1 MRLVIS
7 LALIFV
13 LAMTQ
18 VSASSRTSAAGDLA
32 LTRTASGRTTTSQ
45 IDRKRVSEDFAS
57 FWTRGLACQTVRNLF
72 VLAPR
77 LDTYSYN
84 PVEGG
89 PLGPGGLGHAI
100 GTIQPTDPKYVW
112 PKSKLPI
119 SVSHVSCKMMK
130 GSLSGADAG
139 KNTVAFTYT
148 THWNY
153 IDGKYTLS
161 GFQVGRSGTKIGYDP
176 VVRTYFDAT
185 LHVTLAAPVAK
196 AQGRVTVAA
205 ASVSISNLSTMSL
218 LAKDAPTIQGLVAH
232 LGVALYN
239 PPGAH
244 WPIVYSVAFPWPNY
258 PPSCCFLNGGPFP
271 GWTKWLDSHLGS
283 LLSDAAKGWSI

>member
-13 LAMTQ
+13 LAMAQ
-18 VSASSRTSAAGDLA
+18 VSALPRAFAAGDLA
-32 LTRTASGRTTTSQ
+32 QTRTMSGRTTSPQ
-45 IDRKRVSEDFAS
+45 IDRRQINSEFAS
-57 FWTRGLACQTVRNLF
+57 FWTRGLACQTLRNIFALT
-72 VLAPR
+72 PR
-77 LDTYSYN
+77 LDTYAYD

-89 PLGPGGLGHAI
+89 PLPPPSGI
-100 GTIQPTDPKYVW
+100 GTDPKYVW

-119 SVSHVSCKMMK
+119 SVSKVSCKMMK
-130 GSLSGADAG
+130 GSLSQADAG
-139 KNTVAFTYT
+139 KNKVAFTYS
-148 THWNY
+148 THSNY

-161 GFQVGRSGTKIGYDP
+161 RFQVGKGARIGYDP

-185 LHVTLAAPVAK
+185 LHVTLLDPVAK
-196 AQGRVTVAA
+196 ARGPVTVTA
-205 ASVSISNLSTMSL
+205 ASVSISNLSAMSL
-218 LAKDAPTIQGLVAH
+218 LAKDAPTIQGLVVH

-239 PPGAH
+239 PPGAY
-244 WPIVYSVAFPWPNY
+244 WPIVYSAAFPWPN

-283 LLSDAAKGWSI
+283 LLSDAAKGWSS